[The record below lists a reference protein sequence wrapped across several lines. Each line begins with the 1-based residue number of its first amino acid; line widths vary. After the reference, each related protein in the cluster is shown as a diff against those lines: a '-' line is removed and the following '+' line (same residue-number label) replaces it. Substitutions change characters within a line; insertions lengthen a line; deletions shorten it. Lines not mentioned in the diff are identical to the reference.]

1 MSIYAVHC
9 PAGDGDAAALERA
22 KFLKLGFCR
31 AAFVFGPLWLLA
43 HRLWRPL
50 ALWLLGA
57 ALVGFAL
64 AGGALGA
71 DAAFW
76 LYALSALYLGLEG
89 RALQGAA
96 LARRGRP
103 LADVV
108 CAPNS
113 STAEH
118 GFFARR
124 VRSSSA
130 ARRPARRLRPAVF
143 GAARCRRAFPG
154 GGQVK

>member
-1 MSIYAVHC
+1 MAIYAVHC
-9 PAGDGDAAALERA
+9 SAGDGEPATALERA
-22 KFLKLGFCR
+22 EFLKLGFCP
-31 AAFVFGPLWLLA
+31 AAFVFGPIWLIA

-64 AGGALGA
+64 AGGVLGA

-96 LARRGRP
+96 LTRRGRP

-108 CAPNS
+108 CAADL
-113 STAEH
+113 STAEL
-118 GFFARR
+118 GFLARR
-124 VRSSSA
+124 FAQPAPRSSPRANFGPPFSA
-130 ARRPARRLRPAVF
+130 PPEVVGL
-143 GAARCRRAFPG
+143 FPEAG
-154 GGQVK
+154 S

>member
-1 MSIYAVHC
+1 MAIYAVHC
-9 PAGDGDAAALERA
+9 PTGESDAAAFERA
-22 KFLKLGFCR
+22 QFLKLGFCGP
-31 AAFVFGPLWLLA
+31 ALVFGPLWLLA

-50 ALWLLGA
+50 MLWALSA

-64 AGGALGA
+64 AADVLSA

-76 LYALSALYLGLEG
+76 LYVLSALYLGLEG
-89 RALQGAA
+89 RALEGAA

-108 CAPNS
+108 CAPDS
-113 STAEH
+113 STAEL

-124 VRSSSA
+124 FARPGPRGAPRAGFGPPSSA
-130 ARRPARRLRPAVF
+130 PPEVL
-143 GAARCRRAFPG
+143 GLFPEAG
-154 GGQVK
+154 R